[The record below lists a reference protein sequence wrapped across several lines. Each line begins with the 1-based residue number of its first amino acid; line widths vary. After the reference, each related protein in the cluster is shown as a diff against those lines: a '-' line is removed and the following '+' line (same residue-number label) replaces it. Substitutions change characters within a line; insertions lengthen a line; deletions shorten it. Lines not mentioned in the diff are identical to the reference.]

1 MGHIQPH
8 DKLEFFKPKPAD
20 PRVVERWK
28 ARLEA
33 LSNSDGYLL
42 QCTLFITN
50 TKVFYVSEV
59 RGAMKTIL
67 AGFLPRFVI
76 KLEGAW
82 QKSGFLLPH
91 AHLLLPP
98 VSEVRPFL
106 TALKWSGVKVVR
118 LEYRGQPLPDPFS
131 LLPPDRGPTNLL
143 EYAISITD
151 LDLTALESLVDFR
164 ESTISALKNSPD
176 LARYLAKTTYTGG
189 LRPVIE
195 HNLAPIREAEALAPP
210 A

>member
-1 MGHIQPH
+1 
-8 DKLEFFKPKPAD
+8 
-20 PRVVERWK
+20 VERWK

-33 LSNSDGYLL
+33 LSNSEGYVLHT
-42 QCTLFITN
+42 TLALTN

-59 RGAMKTIL
+59 RDSVKSFL
-67 AGFLPRFVI
+67 AGFFPSFVL
-76 KLEGAW
+76 KLEGDW
-82 QKSGFLLPH
+82 QRSGYLFPH

-106 TALKWSGVKVVR
+106 TALKLSGAKVVK
-118 LEYRGQPLPDPFS
+118 LKYRGEVLPDPFS
-131 LLPPDRGPTNLL
+131 LLPAGREPSNLL
-143 EYAISITD
+143 EYFTSIP
-151 LDLTALESLVDFR
+151 DLTALEGLVNLR
-164 ESTISALKNSPD
+164 ESTISSLKSSPS
-176 LARYLAKTTYTGG
+176 LARYLAKTTYRGG

>member
-8 DKLEFFKPKPAD
+8 DKLTFFNKPQPPD

-28 ARLEA
+28 ARLDA
-33 LSNSDGYLL
+33 LSNPDGYLL

-59 RGAMKTIL
+59 RGAMKDLL

-82 QKSGFLLPH
+82 QESGFLLPH
-91 AHLLLPP
+91 AHLLLPVLP
-98 VSEVRPFL
+98 DVRPFL
-106 TALKWSGVKVVR
+106 EAIKLSGAKV
-118 LEYRGQPLPDPFS
+118 YRSKFQGQVLPDPFS
-131 LLPPDRGPTNLL
+131 LIPDRGPENAWEYLTSLPDLSVL
-143 EYAISITD
+143 EH
-151 LDLTALESLVDFR
+151 LVSFR
-164 ESTISALKNSPD
+164 DSTITTLKNSSS
-176 LARYLAKTTYTGG
+176 LARYLAKTTYQGG

-195 HNLAPIREAEALAPP
+195 HHV
-210 A
+210 